1 MESHT
6 DPSYS
11 NYKDFEI
18 PWGDGR
24 RYQMGS
30 KLGSGSF
37 SSVTEGVDLNGT
49 LKRVVDPPITLK
61 M

>member
-37 SSVTEGVDLNGT
+37 SSVTEGVDLNSN
-49 LKRVVDPPITLK
+49 
-61 M
+61 